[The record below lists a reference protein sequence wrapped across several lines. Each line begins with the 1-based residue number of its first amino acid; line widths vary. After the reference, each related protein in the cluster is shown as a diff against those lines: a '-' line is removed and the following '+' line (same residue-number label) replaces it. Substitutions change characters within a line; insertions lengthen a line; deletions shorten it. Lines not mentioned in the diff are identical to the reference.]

1 MKGENMKLRILAVSV
16 FFLLMAVGVGCFAAE
31 YPTKPI
37 TLLVAYPAGGE
48 TDIGGRIVGAIAEKD
63 LGQPIIV
70 VNKGGA
76 GGQIG
81 WTELAKQKPDGYY
94 IGFVNLP
101 SLNTHVLDAERK
113 ATFTLDSFVP
123 IINQVVDPVCFYV
136 KPDSPYKTFKD
147 VLDDA
152 KKRPGKITAST
163 TGILSNEHLG
173 ILLLQEAAKVKFR
186 MVHFDGSSQILTAL
200 MGGQVDIGVD
210 NVGGAWTSR
219 VKAGQCRPLVVMEKE
234 RSKFYPNTP
243 TTVEQGYPKVL
254 MSSSRGI
261 VGPKGIPDPILKKL
275 QAVFKKA
282 MEQPDHIEKMEK
294 AGLAVKIMVGEEYG
308 KYIREVH
315 ETTKSLME
323 LARKAE

>member
-1 MKGENMKLRILAVSV
+1 MKKRILTSSV
-16 FFLLMAVGVGCFAAE
+16 VFLLAALGASGFAAE
-31 YPTKPI
+31 YPTKPV

-48 TDIGGRIVGAIAEKD
+48 TDIGGRIVASIAEKD

-101 SLNTHVLDAERK
+101 SLNTHVLDPERK
-113 ATFTLDSFVP
+113 ATFTMDSFVP

-136 KPDSPYKTFKD
+136 KPESPYKTFKD
-147 VLDDA
+147 LLEDA
-152 KKRPGKITAST
+152 KKRPGKITVTT
-163 TGILSNEHLG
+163 TGIMSNEHLG

-186 MVHFDGSSQILTAL
+186 LVHFDGSAQINTAL
-200 MGGQVDIGVD
+200 MGGQVDVGVD
-210 NVGGAWTSR
+210 NVGGPWTSR
-219 VKAGQCRPLVVMEKE
+219 VKGGQARPLVVMDAE
-234 RSKFYPNTP
+234 RSKFYPNIP
-243 TTVEQGYPKVL
+243 TTVEQGFPKVL

-261 VGPKGIPDPILKKL
+261 VGPKGIPDPIVKKL
-275 QAVFKKA
+275 QTVFKKA
-282 MEQPDHIEKMEK
+282 MENPDHIEKMEK
-294 AGLAVKIMVGEEYG
+294 AGLTVKIMVGEEYG

-315 ETTKSLME
+315 ETSKSLMD

>member
-1 MKGENMKLRILAVSV
+1 MKRTILTGSV
-16 FFLLMAVGVGCFAAE
+16 FFLLIALGVSVYGAE
-31 YPTKPI
+31 YPTKPV

-48 TDIGGRIVGAIAEKD
+48 TDIGGRIVASIAEKD

-101 SLNTHVLDAERK
+101 SLNTHVLDPERK
-113 ATFTLDSFVP
+113 ATFTLESFVP

-136 KPDSPYKTFKD
+136 KPESPYKSFKD
-147 VLDDA
+147 LLDDA
-152 KKRPGKITAST
+152 RKRPGKITVTT
-163 TGILSNEHLG
+163 TGIMSNEHLG
-173 ILLLQEAAKVKFR
+173 ILLLQEAANVKFR
-186 MVHFDGSSQILTAL
+186 LVHFDGSAQINTAL
-200 MGGQVDIGVD
+200 MGGQVDVGVD
-210 NVGGAWTSR
+210 NVGGPWTAR
-219 VKAGQCRPLVVMEKE
+219 VKGGQARPLVVMDTE

-243 TTVEQGYPKVL
+243 TTPEQGYPKVV

-261 VGPKGIPDPILKKL
+261 VGPQGIPDPLIKKL
-275 QAVFKKA
+275 QTVFKKA
-282 MEQPDHIEKMEK
+282 METPEHVEKMDK
-294 AGLAVKIMVGEEYG
+294 AGLAVKILVGDAYG

-315 ETTKSLME
+315 ETSKSMME
-323 LARKAE
+323 MARKAE

>member
-1 MKGENMKLRILAVSV
+1 MKKITWMSSAVFLLAV
-16 FFLLMAVGVGCFAAE
+16 LGAAAYAAE
-31 YPTKPI
+31 YPTKPV

-48 TDIGGRIVGAIAEKD
+48 TDIGGRIVANIAEKD
-63 LGQPIIV
+63 LGQPLIV

-101 SLNTHVLDAERK
+101 SLNTHVLDPERK

-136 KPDSPYKTFKD
+136 KPESPYKTFKD
-147 VLDDA
+147 LMEDA
-152 KKRPGKITAST
+152 KKRPGKITMTT
-163 TGILSNEHLG
+163 TGIMSNEHLG
-173 ILLLQEAAKVKFR
+173 ILLLEQAAKVKFR
-186 MVHFDGSSQILTAL
+186 LVHFDGSAQINTAL
-200 MGGQVDIGVD
+200 MGGQVDVGVD
-210 NVGGAWTSR
+210 NVGGPWTSR
-219 VKAGQCRPLVVMEKE
+219 VKGGQARPLVVMDTE
-234 RSKFYPNTP
+234 RSKFYPNIP

-261 VGPKGIPDPILKKL
+261 VGPKGIPEPILKKL
-275 QAVFKKA
+275 QAAFKKA
-282 MEQPDHIEKMEK
+282 METPEHIEKMDK
-294 AGLAVKIMVGEEYG
+294 AGLAVRILVGDAYG

-315 ETTKSLME
+315 ETSKSLMDM
-323 LARKAE
+323 ARKAD

>member
-1 MKGENMKLRILAVSV
+1 MKLRILAVSV
-16 FFLLMAVGVGCFAAE
+16 FVLLMAVGVSCFAAE

-101 SLNTHVLDAERK
+101 SLNTHVLDPERK

-123 IINQVVDPVCFYV
+123 VINQVVDPVCFYV
-136 KPDSPYKTFKD
+136 KPESPYKTFKD
-147 VLDDA
+147 LMDDA
-152 KKRPGKITAST
+152 KKRPGKITLTT
-163 TGILSNEHLG
+163 TGIMSNEHLG
-173 ILLLQEAAKVKFR
+173 ILLLEQAAKVKFR
-186 MVHFDGSSQILTAL
+186 LVHFDGSAQINTAL
-200 MGGQVDIGVD
+200 MGGQVDVGVD
-210 NVGGAWTSR
+210 NVGGPWTSR
-219 VKAGQCRPLVVMEKE
+219 VKGGQARPLVVMDTE

-243 TTVEQGYPKVL
+243 TTPEQGFPKVL

-261 VGPKGIPDPILKKL
+261 VGPKGIPEPVIKKL
-275 QAVFKKA
+275 QTVFEKA
-282 MEQPDHIEKMEK
+282 MQTPEHIEKMEK
-294 AGLAVKIMVGEEYG
+294 AGLAIKILVGEEYG

-315 ETTKSLME
+315 ETSKSLMD
-323 LARKAE
+323 LARKAD

>member
-1 MKGENMKLRILAVSV
+1 MKRRILTGSV
-16 FFLLMAVGVGCFAAE
+16 FFLLTALGVSVYAAE
-31 YPTKPI
+31 YPTKPV

-48 TDIGGRIVGAIAEKD
+48 TDIGGRILASIAEKD

-101 SLNTHVLDAERK
+101 SLNTHVLDPERK
-113 ATFTLDSFVP
+113 ATFTLESFVP
-123 IINQVVDPVCFYV
+123 IINQVVDPVCLYV
-136 KPDSPYKTFKD
+136 KPESPYKSFKD
-147 VLDDA
+147 LLDDA
-152 KKRPGKITAST
+152 RKRPGKITVTT
-163 TGILSNEHLG
+163 TGIMSNEHLG

-186 MVHFDGSSQILTAL
+186 LVHFDGSAQINTAL
-200 MGGQVDIGVD
+200 MGGQVDVGVD
-210 NVGGAWTSR
+210 NVGGPWTSR
-219 VKAGQCRPLVVMEKE
+219 VKGGQARPLLVMDSE

-243 TTVEQGYPKVL
+243 TTPEQGYPKVL

-261 VGPKGIPDPILKKL
+261 VGPKGIPDPIIKKL
-275 QAVFKKA
+275 QTVFKKA
-282 MEQPDHIEKMEK
+282 METPEHIEKMDK
-294 AGLAVKIMVGEEYG
+294 AGLTVKILVGDAYG

-315 ETTKSLME
+315 ETSKSMME
-323 LARKAE
+323 MARKAE

>member
-48 TDIGGRIVGAIAEKD
+48 TDIGGRIVGAIAEKV